1 MRGAGTAPRGG
12 GEDEGYLASVSDL
25 MVGMLFVF
33 IIMLMGFALNYR
45 SAEGLAQADRSRL
58 LVESARV
65 ATEREWLAVE
75 RDRLA
80 AERDRVAAQ
89 RDRLAR
95 ERDGVA
101 AERDALLAQRDSL
114 GRVASD
120 LVERDEARAA
130 LLTRLQQ
137 ALLDRA
143 VPARVDA
150 ANGIL
155 RLPENLLFDSAAAEL
170 RPEGEQALAVVAEV
184 LAEVLPCVARAPRAV
199 VDHCPPGS
207 APLLEA
213 LLIEGHTDDVPI
225 RGGEFADNW
234 QLSTARGVNTF
245 KTLTR
250 FSPALEALRN
260 ARGEALLGVSGYEA
274 RRPAVPD
281 AEAGQ
286 RRLNRRIDLRFL
298 VAAPAR
304 EELDRLRRR
313 LDAASGP

>member
-1 MRGAGTAPRGG
+1 VRGAGTAPRGG

-45 SAEGLAQADRSRL
+45 SAEGLAAADRSRL
-58 LVESARV
+58 LAESARV
-65 ATEREWLAVE
+65 ATEREWLA
-75 RDRLA
+75 
-80 AERDRVAAQ
+80 AE

-95 ERDGVA
+95 ERDDVA

-114 GRVASD
+114 GLVASD

-130 LLTRLQQ
+130 LLTRLEQ
-137 ALLDRA
+137 ALLERG
-143 VPARVDA
+143 VPAHVDA

-155 RLPENLLFDSAAAEL
+155 RLPESLLFDSAAAEL
-170 RPEGEQALAVVAEV
+170 RSGGEQALAVVAEV
-184 LAEVLPCVARAPRAV
+184 LAEVLPCMARAPQATVGR
-199 VDHCPPGS
+199 CPLGS

-213 LLIEGHTDDVPI
+213 LLVEGHTDEVPI

-245 KTLTR
+245 KALTR
-250 FSPALEALRN
+250 FSPALETLRN
-260 ARGEALLGVSGYEA
+260 ARGQALLGVSGYEA
-274 RRPAVPD
+274 RRPA
-281 AEAGQ
+281 AAGAGADR

-313 LDAASGP
+313 LDAAGGP